1 MERVPVIQT
10 EHLYVSFQVGELSVK
25 SVCDVNVTIYDG
37 EVLCLLG
44 ESGCGKSV
52 FGNSILRLHP
62 DNALVTGKI
71 YYQGRDLTALSDQ
84 EFLPL
89 RGAELAWVPQSAAS
103 SLNPLITV
111 GNQVDEV
118 YRLHIDNNRKAAR
131 KNTLNLF
138 KMLGLPRL
146 PYLADDHP
154 HELSGGMK
162 QRVLVAMGTS
172 AQPKFIVVDE
182 PTKGLDAMRKGE
194 VVNRIAHMKETYGS
208 TMLLITHDVDSLPR
222 RRICRRA
229 ADSTPA
235 ARSARSNV
243 WTTIR
248 SSKRAR
254 ILRGVSMLEFD
265 HVTKQ
270 YRSGMFG
277 TLLTRA
283 VDDVSFTVGEN
294 ERLGLLGESGCGKST
309 IAQLSMRLL
318 KTSKGEI
325 RYNGKNIR
333 NLTKGEMKTYRKNV
347 QIVFQNPQ
355 QVFNPRMKLY
365 ETIAEPVRLHHLA
378 DRGAEEE
385 RFIAEY
391 MDLFGLPLELYD
403 RFPQE
408 ISGGQAQRIA
418 IMRIVMLKPEIII
431 ADEPTTMLDVSVQAQ
446 ILELLNEV
454 MDKNNISLMFV
465 SHDLDVV
472 RAMCREIMVIR
483 EGKVIETGPT
493 EEIFE
498 HPKNEYT
505 AMLVDSMKDKKEVE

>member
-1 MERVPVIQT
+1 
-10 EHLYVSFQVGELSVK
+10 
-25 SVCDVNVTIYDG
+25 
-37 EVLCLLG
+37 
-44 ESGCGKSV
+44 
-52 FGNSILRLHP
+52 
-62 DNALVTGKI
+62 
-71 YYQGRDLTALSDQ
+71 
-84 EFLPL
+84 
-89 RGAELAWVPQSAAS
+89 
-103 SLNPLITV
+103 
-111 GNQVDEV
+111 
-118 YRLHIDNNRKAAR
+118 
-131 KNTLNLF
+131 
-138 KMLGLPRL
+138 
-146 PYLADDHP
+146 
-154 HELSGGMK
+154 
-162 QRVLVAMGTS
+162 
-172 AQPKFIVVDE
+172 
-182 PTKGLDAMRKGE
+182 
-194 VVNRIAHMKETYGS
+194 
-208 TMLLITHDVDSLPR
+208 
-222 RRICRRA
+222 
-229 ADSTPA
+229 
-235 ARSARSNV
+235 
-243 WTTIR
+243 
-248 SSKRAR
+248 
-254 ILRGVSMLEFD
+254 MLEFD

-333 NLTKGEMKTYRKNV
+333 NLTKSEMKTYRKNV